1 MQTCKKNGIKY
12 LEMKTKVKKQK
23 KVKITTQ
30 VALENV
36 IQLATERTAQ
46 LESLNNENEDF
57 FKAFR
62 SLEIINNL
70 NKDLFL
76 K

>member
-1 MQTCKKNGIKY
+1 
-12 LEMKTKVKKQK
+12 MKTKVKKQK

-46 LESLNNENEDF
+46 LESLNNESEDF

>member
-1 MQTCKKNGIKY
+1 MQKYKKNGIKY

-46 LESLNNENEDF
+46 LESLNNESEDF

>member
-1 MQTCKKNGIKY
+1 MQKCKKNGIKY

-46 LESLNNENEDF
+46 LESLNNESEDF